1 MGIKNP
7 FKMNDWDIK
16 SFVVVVFSIQ
26 LAYLGTFA
34 INKLG
39 VGLSFLRQVLGFIY
53 LMFLPGYLLLRILKI
68 HKLSSEESLLY
79 ALGLSLFFDMF
90 IGFLI
95 NMFYPML
102 GITNRPLSE
111 IPIVTTFVL
120 TTLLLSILAYVRD
133 REYYTPDF
141 VNLKDILS
149 PQFLFLNLI
158 PFMAIFGA
166 YLVNYYHNNLLL
178 VVMIVVIALV
188 ALLMISTNI
197 IAERLYPYAIWIMA
211 ISLILHTTL
220 ITNYIQVQD
229 VYGEYYI
236 ASGVITNGFWE
247 YAASGTYNSVLSTTI
262 LPTVLYY
269 ITNVSLTWMYKII
282 FPFLLSLIPS
292 FLYMIYLK
300 YLPPKASFASAY
312 LLVILHPYFITIPF
326 LSKQL
331 IAEIFMVLFI
341 HTTITNINPNNILR
355 FIFALALVFSHY
367 GTAYL
372 ILGMLVFMTIYK
384 TLAKSLLNSSYIQSQ
399 SWDILF
405 LMTYIVIVIGWYIY
419 VSKATTFN
427 IIIRI
432 SYSIITLI
440 RSGLLFNPTS
450 SRGVALLTQKLPLLG
465 IVDKYMYLLI
475 SLLILIGLMVEMISF
490 FARNKKG
497 LFDGNYL
504 GFSIYWMAILGAAV
518 AIPRFAVMSPYRLY
532 HISSIMLS
540 PFAIVGTKK
549 LVGSIS
555 GRNGSDSYL
564 KTITIFLVIFLLLN
578 TGVANEILKMPPFYS
593 SSINQETALNFG
605 TIEDIR
611 MVYGRLIT
619 TYDVVSSK
627 WVKTKIDPNKEI
639 YSHKWGYGSS
649 SLHAY
654 GQIPLDKIKTISNNI
669 PPEEYIFIMY
679 MLGKFR
685 LWYYTN
691 SLGRPVYYNA
701 TNLYNSLILNYGIIY
716 SNQYCNVL
724 IS

>member
-292 FLYMIYLK
+292 FLYMI
-300 YLPPKASFASAY
+300 
-312 LLVILHPYFITIPF
+312 
-326 LSKQL
+326 
-331 IAEIFMVLFI
+331 
-341 HTTITNINPNNILR
+341 
-355 FIFALALVFSHY
+355 
-367 GTAYL
+367 
-372 ILGMLVFMTIYK
+372 
-384 TLAKSLLNSSYIQSQ
+384 
-399 SWDILF
+399 
-405 LMTYIVIVIGWYIY
+405 
-419 VSKATTFN
+419 
-427 IIIRI
+427 
-432 SYSIITLI
+432 
-440 RSGLLFNPTS
+440 
-450 SRGVALLTQKLPLLG
+450 
-465 IVDKYMYLLI
+465 
-475 SLLILIGLMVEMISF
+475 
-490 FARNKKG
+490 
-497 LFDGNYL
+497 
-504 GFSIYWMAILGAAV
+504 
-518 AIPRFAVMSPYRLY
+518 
-532 HISSIMLS
+532 
-540 PFAIVGTKK
+540 
-549 LVGSIS
+549 
-555 GRNGSDSYL
+555 
-564 KTITIFLVIFLLLN
+564 
-578 TGVANEILKMPPFYS
+578 
-593 SSINQETALNFG
+593 
-605 TIEDIR
+605 
-611 MVYGRLIT
+611 
-619 TYDVVSSK
+619 
-627 WVKTKIDPNKEI
+627 
-639 YSHKWGYGSS
+639 
-649 SLHAY
+649 
-654 GQIPLDKIKTISNNI
+654 
-669 PPEEYIFIMY
+669 
-679 MLGKFR
+679 
-685 LWYYTN
+685 
-691 SLGRPVYYNA
+691 
-701 TNLYNSLILNYGIIY
+701 
-716 SNQYCNVL
+716 
-724 IS
+724 